1 MTSSAQSRAWFA
13 AIAAMLLALFF
24 WAIIPLFLEHF
35 THLLD
40 PWTVNAAR
48 YFFTAAFWL
57 PFVVHSLRRIAPAGR
72 RAVWKAALVPAAAH
86 TVCQIFYG
94 FAPYYNN
101 ATMLNFGCRLSIPF
115 TTLFGFWL
123 LKSERPLARSP
134 LFWTGLL
141 CAVGGFLLMF
151 EKGFGTD
158 GTSPAGMAL
167 LLGFAVTWGVYV
179 VFVRRNL
186 SGIPPHLSYGLIS
199 LLAFPP
205 LLALML
211 ALGEWHALLALP
223 WNQWLWLIL
232 SALIGLALSHMLFY
246 RAILVMGPIASEGGM
261 LLIPFQTA
269 LLAHFALGERL
280 SATQWLAGGI
290 MIAGCA
296 LLLRARFA
304 ARE

>member
-1 MTSSAQSRAWFA
+1 M
-13 AIAAMLLALFF
+13 
-24 WAIIPLFLEHF
+24 
-35 THLLD
+35 
-40 PWTVNAAR
+40 
-48 YFFTAAFWL
+48 
-57 PFVVHSLRRIAPAGR
+57 
-72 RAVWKAALVPAAAH
+72 
-86 TVCQIFYG
+86 
-94 FAPYYNN
+94 
-101 ATMLNFGCRLSIPF
+101 
-115 TTLFGFWL
+115 
-123 LKSERPLARSP
+123 KSERPLARSP